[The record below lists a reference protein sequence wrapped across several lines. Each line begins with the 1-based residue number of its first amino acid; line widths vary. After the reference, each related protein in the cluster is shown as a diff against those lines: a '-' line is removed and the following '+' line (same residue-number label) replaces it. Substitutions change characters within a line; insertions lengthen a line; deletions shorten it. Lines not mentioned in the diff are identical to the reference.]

1 MSRAFFRSVVAVLA
15 VMAVISGCHREGRL
29 ISKNALQCIYSDMF
43 LADQWLKSN
52 SDVREKADTTLFYEP
67 IFRKY
72 GYTTKDFEATID
84 HYTDR
89 PDKLVK
95 IIQKSAKDLN
105 EKYLE
110 YNRIAERIQKIRT
123 DNLKGFGYEYATF
136 ADADSILW
144 GTTVLDSVLVR
155 DSVYIKPAQ
164 PDSTAV
170 TEPVKLEDII
180 QTTIINVTGGDSVR
194 PDQKQAPRKLPRNK
208 PAPVKG

>member
-1 MSRAFFRSVVAVLA
+1 MSRAFRLVVTALVL
-15 VMAVISGCHREGRL
+15 VAVISGCHREGRI
-29 ISKNALQCIYSDMF
+29 ISANALQCIYSDMF
-43 LADQWLKSN
+43 LADQWPKSN
-52 SDVREKADTTLFYEP
+52 PEARKKADTTLFYEP

-72 GYTTKDFEATID
+72 GYTAKDFEATID

-95 IIQKSAKDLN
+95 IIQRSAKELN

-110 YNRIAERIQKIRT
+110 YNRIAERIQKVRN
-123 DNLKGFGYEYATF
+123 DNQKGLGYEQSTF

-144 GTTVLDSVLVR
+144 GTTVLDPVLVR

-164 PDSTAV
+164 PDSSAV
-170 TEPVKLEDII
+170 TEPVKQDDII

-194 PDQKQAPRKLPRNK
+194 PNKKQAPGKFPRNK
-208 PAPVKG
+208 PAPVEG